1 MKHELTN
8 SYGQPMTFGFNSPQI
23 NEAIKRTEERK
34 RRLFWDRYNKDLI
47 KKIET
52 VKLNSLEHE

>member
-1 MKHELTN
+1 MNELTN
-8 SYGQPMTFGFNSPQI
+8 THGKPLTFGFNSLQI

-34 RRLFWDRYNKDLI
+34 RRLFWDRIDTELI

-52 VKLNSLEHE
+52 VKLNSL